1 VTDTVYV
8 TNIGERFLT
17 DGWDGVQY
25 TFEPGKTVQVPVFIA
40 GHIFGYGFEDKTPHV
55 TRLGWAKTTNDI
67 PGALA
72 NLENFVIS
80 TEPPEV
86 RSAPFPGATNLT
98 DPPSSALVVR
108 RGRRGENGAAV
119 SLQ

>member
-1 VTDTVYV
+1 MTDTVYV
-8 TNIGERFLT
+8 TNIGEKTLT
-17 DGWDGVQY
+17 DGWDGVKY
-25 TFEPGKTVQVPVFIA
+25 AFEPGKTVEIPEFVA

-55 TRLGWAKTTNDI
+55 VRLGWAKTTNDI

-86 RSAPFPGATNLT
+86 RRSVPPGKADSAQPLPAA
-98 DPPSSALVVR
+98 SQ
-108 RGRRGENGAAV
+108 GRRERGAV
-119 SLQ
+119 PGQTITIQ

>member
-1 VTDTVYV
+1 MTDTVYV
-8 TNIGERFLT
+8 TNIGERSLT

-86 RSAPFPGATNLT
+86 CRVIFPDTT
-98 DPPSSALVVR
+98 DPKAPPPSDVIRR
-108 RGRRGENGAAV
+108 RGRAGENGAAV